1 MSVSA
6 AGSGVR
12 RLSVSS
18 LFALLGLTLYGGR
31 AAPQGAQLIG
41 SLFTSQLISISE
53 EKLLLLLL
61 LFCPNQEISWLTAQT
76 DRSQSEPR
84 RPTVWHGAEEPQRRA
99 DHRR

>member
-1 MSVSA
+1 MFVSA

-31 AAPQGAQLIG
+31 AAPQGAHLIG
-41 SLFTSQLISISE
+41 SLFTSQLIPISE
-53 EKLLLLLL
+53 EKLLLLL